1 MHPDTEPPALF
12 EPPEPARNSAGYGLS
27 AIEKSVFDSIEAIRA
42 TKPGGISASKQF
54 LAQTAMELARNIH
67 RGNMKGRAVAHESA
81 QLVATLELLDPP
93 TEDTG
98 DVENLPADLRDFL
111 NAFSAAPIKPGIP
124 STYGVALP
132 RAGDAPAS
140 DA

>member
-42 TKPGGISASKQF
+42 EKGIGASKAF

-93 TEDTG
+93 AEDAG
-98 DVENLPADLRDFL
+98 AVENLPADLRDFL
-111 NAFSAAPIKPGIP
+111 NAFSAAPIKPGISSP
-124 STYGVALP
+124 NGVSLP
-132 RAGDAPAS
+132 RPSAAPAGH
-140 DA
+140 A